1 MADGKTLPNGK
12 TGFPPGH
19 YYNPNKP
26 SAAQNTKL
34 KAGGDDA
41 WTPPTYYVYPYK
53 AHFRLA
59 AGQRA
64 TIMTRLYDPQTHR
77 VVSETPET
85 VTSATPL
92 VRPAGSY
99 ISVKSAMAFDIDAD
113 KDF

>member
-1 MADGKTLPNGK
+1 MSSGKELPNGK

-26 SAAQNTKL
+26 GPRQDVTV

-41 WTPPTYYVYPYK
+41 WTPPTYYVHEYK
-53 AHFRLA
+53 ARFKLR
-59 AGQRA
+59 AGQTA
-64 TIMTRLYDPQTHR
+64 TIMVRTYDPQTHAI
-77 VVSETPET
+77 VAEEAVD
-85 VTSATPL
+85 VTGATPL
-92 VRPAGSY
+92 VREAGTY